1 MVHNDNDSDL
11 SCTPAD
17 SACSSEGSSPLI
29 SRSQS
34 PISFGAYT
42 SLIDRINHRIES
54 GDKFFSLEFFPPRTK
69 NGAVNLLA
77 RFDRMHRGAPL
88 FCDVTWHPASN
99 PCSESETSSIT
110 IASAALNYCGLDTM
124 LHITCCNSTKEEI
137 NIYLRKA
144 RDLGI
149 KNILALRGG
158 YPTGHPD
165 ATSYDDDLRHLKAK
179 VDAGADFII
188 TQMFFNAQTFISFV
202 CNCRQIGIDVPII
215 PGILPIQSFDS
226 LRHIV
231 KLSKLK
237 VSQEIITAIKPIR
250 GNDEAIRRF
259 GVSYAVQLCQEL
271 LSSGKAPGL
280 HFYTLN
286 REVATT
292 EILKTL
298 GLWGQSPQKP
308 LPWPTA
314 ANHRRCTEEVR
325 PIFWSYRPKSYI
337 YRTQTWD
344 DFPNGRWGLS
354 SSPAFG
360 ELKDYYLF
368 FMKSKSSKEELLK
381 MWGNEVTCEQDVW
394 NVFYYYLTSSVNKDG
409 FLVTRIPWNDDEL
422 CPETALIADKLATF
436 NKRGVLTINSQP
448 NINGVPSSDPTVGWG
463 FPGGYV
469 YQKAYLEFFTCK
481 QNVDAL
487 KEVLPNYSLVNY
499 HIINNSGEEDYTNC
513 HKHMPVAVTWGVFP
527 GKEII
532 QPTVVDPV
540 SFKVWKDEAFGLWT
554 EQWAKLYP
562 ENSPSRQLLY
572 SISQDYYL
580 VNLVDNDFP
589 KETCLWEI
597 LEVMFEKRIEMEQIS
612 NAVSSQKDKT
622 SD

>member
-11 SCTPAD
+11 SYTPGD
-17 SACSSEGSSPLI
+17 SACSSEGSSPLV
-29 SRSQS
+29 SRCQS
-34 PISFGAYT
+34 PVSFGAYT
-42 SLIDRINHRIES
+42 SLIERINHRIES

-88 FCDVTWHPASN
+88 FCDITWHPASN
-99 PCSESETSSIT
+99 QCNESETSSIT

-124 LHITCCNSTKEEI
+124 LHMTCCNSTKEEI
-137 NIYLRKA
+137 DVYLRKA

-149 KNILALRGG
+149 KNILALRGDPPINEDWVPPSKEFSYASDLVRYIRETFGNYFVIGVAG

-165 ATSYDDDLRHLKAK
+165 AMSYDDDLRHLKEK

-202 CNCRQIGIDVPII
+202 CDCRRIGIDVPII

-237 VSQEIITAIKPIR
+237 VPEEIITAIKPIR

-259 GVSYAVQLCQEL
+259 GVNYAVQLCQEI
-271 LSSGKAPGL
+271 LSSGMAPGL
-280 HFYTLN
+280 HIYTLN

-314 ANHRRCTEEVR
+314 ANHRRCAEEVR
-325 PIFWSYRPKSYI
+325 PIFWSYRHKSYI

-381 MWGNEVTCEQDVW
+381 MWGKEVTCEQDIW
-394 NVFYYYLTSSVNKDG
+394 NVFYCYLTSSVNEDG
-409 FLVTRIPWNDDEL
+409 YLVTRIPWNDDEL

-436 NKRGVLTINSQP
+436 NKNGVLTINSQP

-487 KEVLPNYSLVNY
+487 KEVLPNYPLVNY
-499 HIINNSGEEDYTNC
+499 HIVNNS
-513 HKHMPVAVTWGVFP
+513 
-527 GKEII
+527 
-532 QPTVVDPV
+532 V
-540 SFKVWKDEAFGLWT
+540 S
-554 EQWAKLYP
+554 
-562 ENSPSRQLLY
+562 
-572 SISQDYYL
+572 
-580 VNLVDNDFP
+580 
-589 KETCLWEI
+589 
-597 LEVMFEKRIEMEQIS
+597 
-612 NAVSSQKDKT
+612 
-622 SD
+622 